1 MPDRPDRSS
10 DADAPLTVLI
20 FPGAS
25 LMDTR
30 ALAAGLVVI
39 RCPACGAS
47 EVFAGDA
54 TGVIMPVTFV
64 HEDDDC
70 PIFLRIEAALAKLWA
85 ALAAAETN

>member
-1 MPDRPDRSS
+1 MPDRPDRFS

-25 LMDTR
+25 LMDIR
-30 ALAAGLVVI
+30 PLAAGLVVI

-47 EVFAGDA
+47 AVFAANA
-54 TGVIMPVTFV
+54 TGMMVPATFV